1 MNKLLTSAITLLM
14 TVTVSAQQNVTTF
27 MGIPMKGSASIM
39 RNALVKKGFV
49 LNKDY
54 TLKGCVDGDSCTVT
68 IDTEKGKVTGITA
81 VNIYGT
87 NNVREAIEKYETL
100 LDYYKED
107 CNYTEYEI
115 NSYVQAE
122 KRETYKR
129 YIEKEIYYA
138 EFFQVCEPQEYTRRL
153 SFKLTA
159 KYGDYR
165 IVRCYE
171 NSKGLPL

>member
-27 MGIPMKGSASIM
+27 MGSPMKGSASIM

-54 TLKGCVDGDSCTVT
+54 TLKGCVDGD
-68 IDTEKGKVTGITA
+68 
-81 VNIYGT
+81 
-87 NNVREAIEKYETL
+87 
-100 LDYYKED
+100 
-107 CNYTEYEI
+107 
-115 NSYVQAE
+115 
-122 KRETYKR
+122 
-129 YIEKEIYYA
+129 
-138 EFFQVCEPQEYTRRL
+138 
-153 SFKLTA
+153 
-159 KYGDYR
+159 YR

>member
-1 MNKLLTSAITLLM
+1 MNKILTSAIVLLM
-14 TVTVSAQQNVTTF
+14 TIAVSAQQNVTTF

-54 TLKGCVDGDSCTVT
+54 TLMGCVDGDSCIVT

-87 NNVREAIEKYETL
+87 NNVREAIDKYETL
-100 LDYYKED
+100 LDFYKED

-115 NSYVQAE
+115 NSYVQAAD
-122 KRETYKR
+122 RETYKR

-138 EFFQVCEPQEYTRRL
+138 EFFQVCEPQEYTRKL